1 MSAENGMFLSKFKKC
16 KGYWEEVLES
26 CKWHVINN
34 ILILRCSEPDMQ
46 FISPFLAKILIWEN
60 FHHIPVDTG
69 SGMDIMRGHFR
80 RGQRNYGNQRSLMRY
95 RAKSRKRT
103 LMMMDL
109 LKFQIERGKGLK

>member
-16 KGYWEEVLES
+16 KGYREEVLES

-46 FISPFLAKILIWEN
+46 FISPFLAKVLIWVN

-69 SGMDIMRGHFR
+69 SMSNRVV
-80 RGQRNYGNQRSLMRY
+80 
-95 RAKSRKRT
+95 
-103 LMMMDL
+103 L
-109 LKFQIERGKGLK
+109 LGETIKNGICEVVCVQVDQQADFPKVVSV